1 MNNRTNDAT
10 GSTPATAAFGANN
23 DPNPNGPPLVP
34 PLVVVAAADAK
45 TPVPLN
51 SRRVNAN
58 AVHANGPAAAPPVLP
73 PVNHDNKFAPNPA
86 TDASVA
92 GCGDTDMTGAG
103 CGDTDMTGTAAT
115 PEPDIDLAPMST
127 PAGFGTAGS
136 VGAVP
141 AAPTAPEG
149 GTPTAAAICATRAS
163 TATSTNADDP
173 PSPRLPRSAGAPPVA
188 GPSSTPAEP
197 PPREPPAPGTGPC
210 SRASGVT
217 AARSSGAL
225 RESGSSTASGTAT
238 ADCRS
243 CGACAWAGAELAG
256 RGPPRVATCVKGDS
270 DVLAS
275 EDPDDPPEPRV
286 SANATGTDT
295 SAAPTHRV
303 TAIAPTRPT

>member
-1 MNNRTNDAT
+1 MNNRTIDAT

-92 GCGDTDMTGAG
+92 GCGDTDMTG
-103 CGDTDMTGTAAT
+103 TAAT

-136 VGAVP
+136 VGAVGS
-141 AAPTAPEG
+141 E
-149 GTPTAAAICATRAS
+149 AS
-163 TATSTNADDP
+163 
-173 PSPRLPRSAGAPPVA
+173 
-188 GPSSTPAEP
+188 
-197 PPREPPAPGTGPC
+197 
-210 SRASGVT
+210 
-217 AARSSGAL
+217 
-225 RESGSSTASGTAT
+225 
-238 ADCRS
+238 
-243 CGACAWAGAELAG
+243 
-256 RGPPRVATCVKGDS
+256 
-270 DVLAS
+270 
-275 EDPDDPPEPRV
+275 
-286 SANATGTDT
+286 
-295 SAAPTHRV
+295 
-303 TAIAPTRPT
+303 